1 MAVQQDLNVP
11 MVAEGA
17 TDAVVFNGDFG
28 VAALEQSAGLVG
40 VAQGGTDG
48 LDHPGFSLA
57 HGGVPSGVNRRLAW
71 IESRCQQDGD
81 REH

>member
-1 MAVQQDLNVP
+1 
-11 MVAEGA
+11 
-17 TDAVVFNGDFG
+17 
-28 VAALEQSAGLVG
+28 VG